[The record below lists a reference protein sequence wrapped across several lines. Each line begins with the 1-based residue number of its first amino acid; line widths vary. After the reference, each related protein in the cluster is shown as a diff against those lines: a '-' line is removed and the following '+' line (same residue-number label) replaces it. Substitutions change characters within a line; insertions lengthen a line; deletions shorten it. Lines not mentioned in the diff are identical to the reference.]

1 MLRMGPS
8 LSPWERVFS
17 KVAPMTQSS
26 FLRRELLIGAGLLAA
41 FPAVA
46 QVPSPAPAAKPP
58 VHVAIDT
65 PQGRIVIELAVAQA
79 PLTTAN
85 FLRYVDRKL
94 YDKATFFRASR
105 APGAVD
111 YGLIQGGLQN
121 VGALPPVAHE
131 PTSQTGLKHVD
142 GTVSIARNAPG
153 TATSDFFICI
163 GDAPYLDANPA
174 GTGDNQGF
182 AAFGRVVQ
190 GMDVA
195 KTILA
200 LPTPGKAINP
210 VMKGQILDPPVPI
223 TSARRI
229 AAPIGPDVMAP
240 PKV

>member
-1 MLRMGPS
+1 
-8 LSPWERVFS
+8 
-17 KVAPMTQSS
+17 MTQRP
-26 FLRRELLIGAGLLAA
+26 LDRRNVLIGAGLLAA
-41 FPAVA
+41 LPAAALA
-46 QVPSPAPAAKPP
+46 QTAPAAPASTPAPPPAPKPP
-58 VHVAIDT
+58 VYVALDT

-79 PLTTAN
+79 PITTAN

-111 YGLIQGGLQN
+111 YGLIQGGLQGI
-121 VGALPPVAHE
+121 GALPPVAHE
-131 PTSQTGLKHVD
+131 PTTQTGLKHVD
-142 GTVSIARNAPG
+142 GTVSIARTAPG

-163 GDAPYLDANPA
+163 GDAPYLDANPTGA
-174 GTGDNQGF
+174 GDNLGF

-195 KTILA
+195 KKILA

-229 AAPIGPDVMAP
+229 PAPTGPDVTPP
-240 PKV
+240 PKL

>member
-1 MLRMGPS
+1 
-8 LSPWERVFS
+8 
-17 KVAPMTQSS
+17 MTHRT
-26 FLRRELLIGAGLLAA
+26 LVRRDVLTGAGLLAA
-41 FPAVA
+41 LPGVVLA
-46 QVPSPAPAAKPP
+46 QTAPAPATAPQPQPQPAGKPP

-79 PLTTAN
+79 PITTAN

-111 YGLIQGGLQN
+111 YGLIQGGLQGI
-121 VGALPPVAHE
+121 GALPPIAHE
-131 PTSQTGLKHVD
+131 PTSQTGLKHTD
-142 GTVSIARNAPG
+142 GAVSIARTAPG

-174 GTGDNQGF
+174 GTGDNLGF

-195 KTILA
+195 KKILA

-229 AAPIGPDVMAP
+229 AAPTGPDVTAP
-240 PKV
+240 PKL

>member
-1 MLRMGPS
+1 
-8 LSPWERVFS
+8 
-17 KVAPMTQSS
+17 MTQRP
-26 FLRRELLIGAGLLAA
+26 FDRRNILVGAALLAA
-41 FPAVA
+41 FPAAA
-46 QVPSPAPAAKPP
+46 QVAPVAPPSPAPKPP
-58 VHVAIDT
+58 VYVAIDT

-111 YGLIQGGLQN
+111 YGLIQGGLQGI
-121 VGALPPVAHE
+121 GALPPVAHE
-131 PTSQTGLKHVD
+131 PTSQTGLKHTD
-142 GTVSIARNAPG
+142 GAVSIARTAPG

-174 GTGDNQGF
+174 GPNGAQGGDNLGF

-195 KTILA
+195 KKILA

-229 AAPIGPDVMAP
+229 PAPAGPDLTAP
-240 PKV
+240 PKL

>member
-1 MLRMGPS
+1 
-8 LSPWERVFS
+8 
-17 KVAPMTQSS
+17 MTHRSIA
-26 FLRRELLIGAGLLAA
+26 RRDILIGAGLLAA
-41 FPAVA
+41 LPVAALAQVAPAAPPAAPAV
-46 QVPSPAPAAKPP
+46 PAKPP
-58 VHVAIDT
+58 VYVAIDT

-111 YGLIQGGLQN
+111 YGLIQGGLQGI
-121 VGALPPVAHE
+121 GALPPVAHE
-131 PTSQTGLKHVD
+131 PTSQTGLKHTD
-142 GTVSIARNAPG
+142 GAVSIARTAPG

-174 GTGDNQGF
+174 GTGDNLGF

-195 KTILA
+195 KKILA

-229 AAPIGPDVMAP
+229 AAPAGPDVTAP
-240 PKV
+240 PKL

>member
-1 MLRMGPS
+1 
-8 LSPWERVFS
+8 
-17 KVAPMTQSS
+17 MTHRSIA
-26 FLRRELLIGAGLLAA
+26 RRDVLIGAGLLAA
-41 FPAVA
+41 LPSVVAAQTAPAPAPAAPQPPA
-46 QVPSPAPAAKPP
+46 QPAAKPP
-58 VHVAIDT
+58 VYVAIDT

-79 PLTTAN
+79 PITTAN

-111 YGLIQGGLQN
+111 YGLIQGGLQGI
-121 VGALPPVAHE
+121 GALPPIAHE
-131 PTSQTGLKHVD
+131 PTSQTGLKHTD
-142 GTVSIARNAPG
+142 GAVSIARTAPG

-163 GDAPYLDANPA
+163 GDAPYLDADPKA
-174 GTGDNQGF
+174 PGDNQGF

-195 KTILA
+195 KKILA

-229 AAPIGPDVMAP
+229 AAPAGPDVTAP
-240 PKV
+240 PKL

>member
-1 MLRMGPS
+1 
-8 LSPWERVFS
+8 
-17 KVAPMTQSS
+17 MTQRSIA
-26 FLRRELLIGAGLLAA
+26 RREILIGAGLLAA
-41 FPAVA
+41 FPAAA
-46 QVPSPAPAAKPP
+46 QVAPPAPAAKPP

-111 YGLIQGGLQN
+111 YGLIQGGLQGI
-121 VGALPPVAHE
+121 GALPPVAHE

-142 GTVSIARNAPG
+142 GTISIARTAPG

-174 GTGDNQGF
+174 GAGDNLGF

-195 KTILA
+195 KKILA

-229 AAPIGPDVMAP
+229 AAPAGPDVTAP
-240 PKV
+240 PKL

>member
-1 MLRMGPS
+1 
-8 LSPWERVFS
+8 
-17 KVAPMTQSS
+17 MTHRP
-26 FLRRELLIGAGLLAA
+26 LARRDLLIGAGLLAA
-41 FPAVA
+41 FPAAAQTTQVA
-46 QVPSPAPAAKPP
+46 PTPAAPAPKPP
-58 VHVAIDT
+58 VYVALET
-65 PQGRIVIELAVAQA
+65 PQGRIVIQLAVAQA
-79 PLTTAN
+79 PITTAN

-131 PTSQTGLKHVD
+131 PTTQTGLKHTD
-142 GTVSIARNAPG
+142 GVVSIARTAPG

-174 GTGDNQGF
+174 ATGDNLGF
-182 AAFGRVVQ
+182 AAFGRVVE
-190 GMDVA
+190 GMDVV
-195 KTILA
+195 KKILA

-223 TSARRI
+223 TSARRV
-229 AAPIGPDVMAP
+229 PEPGPVVAP
-240 PKV
+240 PPKL

>member
-1 MLRMGPS
+1 
-8 LSPWERVFS
+8 
-17 KVAPMTQSS
+17 MTH
-26 FLRRELLIGAGLLAA
+26 RRLDRRALLIAAGLLAA

-46 QVPSPAPAAKPP
+46 QVTAPPPAPLAKPP
-58 VHVAIDT
+58 VRVALQT
-65 PQGRIVIELAVAQA
+65 PQGRIVIELNVDKA
-79 PLTTAN
+79 PITSAN

-121 VGALPPVAHE
+121 VGVLAPVAHE
-131 PTSQTGLKHVD
+131 PTTLTGLKHLD
-142 GTVSIARNAPG
+142 GTVSVARNAPG

-174 GTGDNQGF
+174 APGDNAGF
-182 AAFGRVVQ
+182 AAFGQVVE
-190 GMDVA
+190 GMDVV

-223 TSARRI
+223 TAARRV
-229 AAPIGPDVMAP
+229 AEPAGPDVRTP

>member
-1 MLRMGPS
+1 
-8 LSPWERVFS
+8 
-17 KVAPMTQSS
+17 MTQRP
-26 FLRRELLIGAGLLAA
+26 FVRREILVGAGLLAA
-41 FPAVA
+41 FPAAA
-46 QVPSPAPAAKPP
+46 QVLAPSPLTRPP
-58 VHVAIDT
+58 LPNAYVALDT
-65 PQGRIVIELAVAQA
+65 PQGRIVIELAVEQA
-79 PLTTAN
+79 PITTAN

-121 VGALPPVAHE
+121 VGALPPIAHE

-142 GTVSIARNAPG
+142 GAVSIARTAPG

-163 GDAPYLDANPA
+163 GDAPYLDANPT
-174 GTGDNQGF
+174 GTGDNLGF

-195 KTILA
+195 KKILA

-223 TSARRI
+223 TSARRV
-229 AAPIGPDVMAP
+229 PVPTGPDVTAP
-240 PKV
+240 PKL

>member
-1 MLRMGPS
+1 
-8 LSPWERVFS
+8 
-17 KVAPMTQSS
+17 MTH
-26 FLRRELLIGAGLLAA
+26 LDRRNILIGAGLLAA
-41 FPAVA
+41 LPAAALA
-46 QVPSPAPAAKPP
+46 QTAPQAAPAPKPP
-58 VHVAIDT
+58 VYVAIDT
-65 PQGRIVIELAVAQA
+65 PQGRLVIELAVAQA
-79 PLTTAN
+79 PITTAN

-111 YGLIQGGLQN
+111 YGLIQGGLQGI
-121 VGALPPVAHE
+121 GALPPIAHE
-131 PTSQTGLKHVD
+131 PTSQTGLKHTD
-142 GTVSIARNAPG
+142 GVVSIARTAPG

-174 GTGDNQGF
+174 ATGDNLGF

-195 KTILA
+195 KKILA

-229 AAPIGPDVMAP
+229 PGPVGPEVTAP
-240 PKV
+240 PKL

>member
-1 MLRMGPS
+1 
-8 LSPWERVFS
+8 
-17 KVAPMTQSS
+17 MTQRPTRR
-26 FLRRELLIGAGLLAA
+26 FLGRRDILIGAGLLAA
-41 FPAVA
+41 LPAAALAQVAPAAPPAAPAV
-46 QVPSPAPAAKPP
+46 PAKPP
-58 VHVAIDT
+58 VYVAIDT

-111 YGLIQGGLQN
+111 YGLIQGGLQGI
-121 VGALPPVAHE
+121 GALPPVAHE
-131 PTSQTGLKHVD
+131 PTSQTGLKHTD
-142 GTVSIARNAPG
+142 GAVSIARTAPG

-174 GTGDNQGF
+174 GTGDNLGF

-195 KTILA
+195 KKILA

-229 AAPIGPDVMAP
+229 PAPAGPDVTAP
-240 PKV
+240 PKL

>member
-1 MLRMGPS
+1 
-8 LSPWERVFS
+8 
-17 KVAPMTQSS
+17 MTQRPTRR
-26 FLRRELLIGAGLLAA
+26 FLGRRDILIGAGLLAA
-41 FPAVA
+41 LPAAALA
-46 QVPSPAPAAKPP
+46 QVAPAAPPAAPAKPP
-58 VHVAIDT
+58 VYVAIDT

-111 YGLIQGGLQN
+111 YGLIQGGLQGI
-121 VGALPPVAHE
+121 GALPPVAHE
-131 PTSQTGLKHVD
+131 PTSQTGLKHTD
-142 GTVSIARNAPG
+142 GAVSIARTAPG

-174 GTGDNQGF
+174 GTGDNLGF

-195 KTILA
+195 KKILA

-229 AAPIGPDVMAP
+229 PAPAGPDVTAP
-240 PKV
+240 PKL

>member
-1 MLRMGPS
+1 
-8 LSPWERVFS
+8 
-17 KVAPMTQSS
+17 MTHRP
-26 FLRRELLIGAGLLAA
+26 LDRRNVLIGAGLLAA
-41 FPAVA
+41 LPAAALA
-46 QVPSPAPAAKPP
+46 QNAPPAPGPASAPAPAPKPP
-58 VHVAIDT
+58 VYVALDT
-65 PQGRIVIELAVAQA
+65 PQGRIVVELAVAQA
-79 PLTTAN
+79 PITTAN

-111 YGLIQGGLQN
+111 YGLIQGGLQGI
-121 VGALPPVAHE
+121 GALPPVAHE
-131 PTSQTGLKHVD
+131 PTTQTGLKHVD
-142 GTVSIARNAPG
+142 GTVSIARTAPG

-163 GDAPYLDANPA
+163 GDAPYLDADPKA
-174 GTGDNQGF
+174 PGDNLGF

-195 KTILA
+195 KKILA

-229 AAPIGPDVMAP
+229 PAPTGPDVTPP
-240 PKV
+240 PKL

>member
-1 MLRMGPS
+1 
-8 LSPWERVFS
+8 
-17 KVAPMTQSS
+17 MTQRP
-26 FLRRELLIGAGLLAA
+26 FVRRDLLIGAGLLAA
-41 FPAVA
+41 LPAAALA
-46 QVPSPAPAAKPP
+46 QVAPAPAAPP
-58 VHVAIDT
+58 TAPAPKAPVYVAIDT

-79 PLTTAN
+79 PITTAN

-111 YGLIQGGLQN
+111 YGLIQAGLQGI
-121 VGALPPVAHE
+121 GALPPIAHE
-131 PTSQTGLKHVD
+131 PTSQTGLKHTD
-142 GTVSIARNAPG
+142 GAVSIARTAPG

-174 GTGDNQGF
+174 GTGDNLGF

-195 KTILA
+195 KKILA

-223 TSARRI
+223 TSARRVP
-229 AAPIGPDVMAP
+229 APAGPDVTAP
-240 PKV
+240 PKL